1 MTRIAAAFFAVMFA
15 LPLVAQ
21 ERPLSFFTEI
31 PSSPAFEAYLD
42 TLRGAL
48 SEAGFV
54 LEEGTELPQVGRDE
68 AFDIVASREAA
79 IGFVFLSDRVGEGDS
94 GAALL
99 TVPAAFSTFESSRRA
114 QQGFVGDRARSEITE
129 GGALAVGL
137 WMHGVDALLT
147 QSTFAE
153 LGDLEGLRIRAND
166 PVSRSFFARLGAF
179 PVEMPFAEVENAL
192 QIGDSDTTLWP
203 QDSIEGD
210 MLSAFSGG
218 TVLIDHRNRIAVT
231 VVGDAWWTALSAGE
245 QRRFLAALEQAEEEA
260 AVVVAA
266 RSEEL
271 GGTLEEFGITRT
283 SWTEFSGERLDAVVV
298 STAGEIALLDGSAVQ
313 GLYDDVRTILQD
325 IGFAPDGGSDL
336 ERPAGPARV
345 FFATD
350 RRYDPD
356 EVLLRDKFGNDD
368 GETGMWYCGELVPS
382 GPAAVGEFAGQI
394 ALVDGGTITSTEA
407 CITQIA
413 EAAADNGGRVLI
425 YVHGYRNDF
434 RDATGTG
441 IAFAKDL
448 ALEVPLIVWSWPS
461 VGGLKNYPRDADAV
475 DWSELQFGRFVRSLT
490 ARFEIVGVDI
500 MAHSMGTRLAANLM
514 RDDWP
519 GGEAAVVLAAADI
532 ARPNLRQAAD
542 ETDDA
547 RISLFV
553 SKKDLALFASQ
564 FLGAREPRAGRAS
577 PLFVHSGIDTVD
589 LGAFDRIAVNH
600 GHAFAVEEVID
611 DLARL
616 FAGEWRATGRGLEAR
631 RNDGD
636 VLDHYLILPD

>member
-1 MTRIAAAFFAVMFA
+1 MSAS
-15 LPLVAQ
+15 PLVAQ
-21 ERPLSFFTEI
+21 EQPLSFFTEI
-31 PSSPAFEAYLD
+31 SSSPALEAYVD

-54 LEEGTELPQVGRDE
+54 LGEGAELPRVGRGE
-68 AFDIVASREAA
+68 VFDIVAAREAT
-79 IGFVFLSDRVGEGDS
+79 IGFAFLRDRVGEGDG

-129 GGALAVGL
+129 DGALAVGL
-137 WMHGVDALLT
+137 WTHGMDALLT
-147 QSTFAE
+147 QSSFTE
-153 LGDLEGLRIRAND
+153 IGDLEGLRIRAND
-166 PVSRSFFARLGAF
+166 PASRSFFARLGAS
-179 PVEMPFAEVENAL
+179 PVAMPFAEVANAL
-192 QIGDSDTTLWP
+192 QVGAFDTTLWP
-203 QDSIEGD
+203 QDGIEGD
-210 MLSAFSGG
+210 ILSVIAGG
-218 TVLIDHRNRIAVT
+218 TVLTDHSSRIAVT
-231 VVGDAWWTALSAGE
+231 VVGDAWWTALGASE
-245 QRRFLAALEQAEEEA
+245 QRRFLAALERAEEEA
-260 AVVVAA
+260 AAVIAA

-271 GGTLEEFGITRT
+271 GGTLEEFGIVRI
-283 SWTEFSGERLDAVVV
+283 SWADFSGEALDAAVV
-298 STAGEIALLDGSAVQ
+298 STVEEISLLDSGAVQ
-313 GLYDDVRTILQD
+313 GFYDDVRTILQD
-325 IGFAPDGGSDL
+325 IGFGPDGGSDL
-336 ERPAGPARV
+336 ARPAGPARV

-356 EVLLRDKFGNDD
+356 AALLRDKFGNDD
-368 GETGMWYCGELVPS
+368 GETGMWHCGELVPS
-382 GPAAVGEFAGQI
+382 GPAAVGEFAGEI
-394 ALVDGGTITSTEA
+394 ALVDGGTITSAEA
-407 CITQIA
+407 CITEIA
-413 EAAADNGGRVLI
+413 EAAAESGGRVLI

-434 RDATGTG
+434 RDATETG

-448 ALEVPLIVWSWPS
+448 ALETPLIVWSWPS
-461 VGGLKNYPRDADAV
+461 VGGLRNYPRDADAV
-475 DWSELQFGRFVRSLT
+475 DWSELQFGRFTGALA
-490 ARFEIVGVDI
+490 ARPEIIGIDI

-542 ETDDA
+542 ATDDA

-553 SKKDLALFASQ
+553 SKKDVALFASQ

-577 PLFVHSGIDTVD
+577 PLFVHPGIDTVD

-600 GHAFAVEEVID
+600 GPAFTVEEVVD

-631 RNDGD
+631 RNGGNSIN
-636 VLDHYLILPD
+636 HYLILPD